1 MLRSVRRTPSSNP
14 PAAPSAA
21 GRDRLAA
28 AGALARRAT
37 AALTAAAMAAGVVLQ
52 PAPAVAQA
60 ATQNVIRDAEIE
72 QLLRDYATPIFDTA
86 GIRKGSIQI
95 ILLGNRSFN
104 AFVADGKRMFINI
117 GTLMEART
125 PNEVIGV
132 LAHET
137 GHIVGGHL
145 ARLRQEMA
153 KAQLLAVAGMLLGAG
168 AMAGGAVSRGG
179 VGNSGA
185 GAAGVMYGG
194 QELAMRS
201 LLAYQR
207 SEEQAADRMAVGYLE
222 KTGQSPRGMLD
233 TFRRFSQESMFK
245 TSSID
250 PYLLS
255 HPLPQERIANM
266 EALAAKS
273 PFFDRKDPP
282 ALQQRHDMMRAKLYG
297 FAANAAEVGRR
308 YPPSD
313 VTLPARYARAIA
325 AYRSKRLADAL
336 GQIDALL
343 RDQPNNAWFWEL
355 KGQVLLE
362 FGRPQEALVPLRRA
376 VALAPSAG
384 LVRILLGQALV
395 ATGNKALAAEAIREL
410 SNATQREAEWPDG
423 WRHLAQAY
431 ALKGDI
437 GMAEYAS
444 AQAYFVVGDYRMAV
458 TQATRA
464 KEKLPPGSP
473 SYIKSDD
480 ILNYRPPRP
489 PMSNP

>member
-1 MLRSVRRTPSSNP
+1 MSSMSARTPSSN
-14 PAAPSAA
+14 SAA
-21 GRDRLAA
+21 SPRGAA
-28 AGALARRAT
+28 TLARR
-37 AALTAAAMAAGVVLQ
+37 LTAGLTALAIAASALLPPMPAA
-52 PAPAVAQA
+52 AQGA
-60 ATQNVIRDAEIE
+60 GPTQSVIRDAEIE

-117 GTLMEART
+117 GTLMDAKT

-132 LAHET
+132 IAHET

-168 AMAGGAVSRGG
+168 AAAGGMASRGG
-179 VGNSGA
+179 LGNPGV
-185 GAAGVMYGG
+185 GAAGVLYGG

-207 SEEQAADRMAVGYLE
+207 SEEQAADRMAVTYLE

-233 TFRRFSQESMFK
+233 TFRRFGQDAMFK
-245 TSSID
+245 SSSID
-250 PYLLS
+250 PYMQS

-266 EALAAKS
+266 EALALKS
-273 PFFDRKDPP
+273 PFYERKDSA
-282 ALQQRHDMMRAKLYG
+282 ALQMRHDMMRGKLFG
-297 FAANAAEVGRR
+297 FAASAGEVSRR
-308 YPPSD
+308 YPLSD
-313 VTLPARYARAIA
+313 MSMPARYARAIA
-325 AYRSKRLADAL
+325 AYRNKRLPDAL
-336 GQIDALL
+336 SQIDALI
-343 RDQPNNAWFWEL
+343 REQPNNPWFWEL

-362 FGRPQEALVPLRRA
+362 FGRPQEALAPLRRA
-376 VALAPSAG
+376 ASLAPSAG
-384 LVRILLGQALV
+384 LIRILLGQALV
-395 ATGNKALAAEAIREL
+395 ATGNKALAAEAVREL

-423 WRHLAQAY
+423 WRQLAQAY

-444 AQAYFVVGDYRMAV
+444 AQSYFVTGDYRMAV

-473 SYIKSDD
+473 SYLKSDD
-480 ILNYRPPRP
+480 IINYRPPRP

>member
-1 MLRSVRRTPSSNP
+1 M
-14 PAAPSAA
+14 
-21 GRDRLAA
+21 
-28 AGALARRAT
+28 RRAT
-37 AALTAAAMAAGVVLQ
+37 AALTALVMAASTTLQ
-52 PAPAVAQA
+52 VAPARAQ
-60 ATQNVIRDAEIE
+60 QGPKMNVIRDAEIE

-117 GTLMEART
+117 GTLMEAKT

-132 LAHET
+132 IAHET

-168 AMAGGAVSRGG
+168 AIAGGAASRGAI
-179 VGNSGA
+179 GNAGT
-185 GAAGVMYGG
+185 GAAGAMYGG
-194 QELAMRS
+194 QEMAMRS

-207 SEEQAADRMAVGYLE
+207 SEEQAADRMAVTYLE

-233 TFRRFSQESMFK
+233 TFRRFSQDAMFK

-266 EALAAKS
+266 EALANKS
-273 PFFDRKDPP
+273 PFLSRKDPP
-282 ALQQRHDMMRAKLYG
+282 ALQARHDMMRAKLFG
-297 FAANAAEVGRR
+297 FAGNAAEVGRR
-308 YPPSD
+308 YPLSD
-313 VTLPARYARAIA
+313 TSLPGRYARAIS
-325 AYRSKRLADAL
+325 AYQSKRLPDAL
-336 GQIDALL
+336 AQIDALL
-343 RDQPNNAWFWEL
+343 AEQPANPWFWEL

-362 FGRPQEALVPLRRA
+362 FGRPQEALAPLRRA
-376 VALAPSAG
+376 VSLAPSAG

-395 ATGNKALAAEAIREL
+395 ATGNKALAPEAIREL

-444 AQAYFVVGDYRMAV
+444 AQAYFVVGDFRMAV

-473 SYIKSDD
+473 SYLKSED
-480 ILNYRPPRP
+480 IINHRPARP
-489 PMSNP
+489 PMSDP

>member
-1 MLRSVRRTPSSNP
+1 MRRFFTRTPSSN
-14 PAAPSAA
+14 
-21 GRDRLAA
+21 AA
-28 AGALARRAT
+28 AATSGAIPAWRRAT
-37 AALTAAAMAAGVVLQ
+37 AAFTALALAVGVPMQSV
-52 PAPAVAQA
+52 PAQA
-60 ATQNVIRDAEIE
+60 QGAKMNVIRDAEIE

-117 GTLMEART
+117 GTLMEAKT

-132 LAHET
+132 IAHET

-168 AMAGGAVSRGG
+168 AIAGGAASRGA
-179 VGNSGA
+179 VGNAGT
-185 GAAGVMYGG
+185 GAAGAMYGG
-194 QELAMRS
+194 QEMAMRS

-207 SEEQAADRMAVGYLE
+207 SEEQAADRMAVNYLE

-233 TFRRFSQESMFK
+233 TFRRFSQDSMFK
-245 TSSID
+245 SSSID

-266 EALAAKS
+266 ESLANKS
-273 PFFDRKDPP
+273 PFLARKDPP
-282 ALQQRHDMMRAKLYG
+282 ALQARHDMMRAKLFG

-308 YPPSD
+308 YPLSD
-313 VTLPARYARAIA
+313 TSLAARYARAIA
-325 AYRSKRLADAL
+325 AYQNKRLPDAL
-336 GQIDALL
+336 KQIDALL
-343 RDQPNNAWFWEL
+343 AEQPGNPWFWEL

-362 FGRPQEALVPLRRA
+362 FGRPQEALAPLRRA
-376 VALAPSAG
+376 VSLAPSAG
-384 LVRILLGQALV
+384 LIRILLGQALV
-395 ATGNKALAAEAIREL
+395 ATGNKALAGEAIREL

-444 AQAYFVVGDYRMAV
+444 AQAYFVVGDFRMAV

-473 SYIKSDD
+473 SYLKSED
-480 ILNYRPPRP
+480 IINHRPARP

>member
-1 MLRSVRRTPSSNP
+1 MRRFFTRTPSSNAA
-14 PAAPSAA
+14 AAPT
-21 GRDRLAA
+21 
-28 AGALARRAT
+28 GAIPAWRRAT
-37 AALTAAAMAAGVVLQ
+37 AALTALALAAGSPMQSV
-52 PAPAVAQA
+52 PAQA
-60 ATQNVIRDAEIE
+60 QGAKMNVIRDAEIE

-132 LAHET
+132 IAHET

-168 AMAGGAVSRGG
+168 AIAGGAASRGA
-179 VGNSGA
+179 VGNAGT
-185 GAAGVMYGG
+185 GAAGAMSGG
-194 QELAMRS
+194 QEMAMRS

-233 TFRRFSQESMFK
+233 TFRRFSQDSMFK
-245 TSSID
+245 TSSLD

-266 EALAAKS
+266 EALANKS
-273 PFFDRKDPP
+273 PFLARKDPP
-282 ALQQRHDMMRAKLYG
+282 ALQARHDMMRAKLFG

-308 YPPSD
+308 YPLSD
-313 VTLPARYARAIA
+313 TSLPARYARAIA
-325 AYRSKRLADAL
+325 AYQSKRLPEAL

-343 RDQPNNAWFWEL
+343 AEQPANPWFWEL

-362 FGRPQEALVPLRRA
+362 FGRPQEALAPLRRA
-376 VALAPSAG
+376 VSLAPSAG
-384 LVRILLGQALV
+384 LIRILLGQALV
-395 ATGNKALAAEAIREL
+395 ATGNKALAGEAIREL

-444 AQAYFVVGDYRMAV
+444 AQAYFVVGDFRMAV

-464 KEKLPPGSP
+464 KEMLPPGSP
-473 SYIKSDD
+473 SYLKSED
-480 ILNYRPPRP
+480 IINHRPARP
-489 PMSNP
+489 PMSDP